1 LLLLWLMHHICL
13 VFYLDSTKIWVAN
26 VNRKCTGSWYMR
38 MRLCVSGGD
47 KSEKICKIFRKISF
61 MMNISILYVCAHF
74 LLLYFLTIYHL
85 IKETT
90 YCHVRE
96 LYPFCA
102 FQDFDSS
109 VLVIIRVICL
119 WLSYIIYVFN
129 KTFIVWSFCSKGCH
143 WSANKAFVCLLVGQW
158 NMFNPLP
165 ALRTRMSIV
174 GRMR

>member
-1 LLLLWLMHHICL
+1 METNRRKYVKYFGKFHLW
-13 VFYLDSTKIWVAN
+13 W
-26 VNRKCTGSWYMR
+26 
-38 MRLCVSGGD
+38 
-47 KSEKICKIFRKISF
+47 
-61 MMNISILYVCAHF
+61 ISILYVCAHF

-96 LYPFCA
+96 LYPLCA

-119 WLSYIIYVFN
+119 RLSYIYVFN
-129 KTFIVWSFCSKGCH
+129 QKFIVWSFCSKGCH

-158 NMFNPLP
+158 NKFNPLP
-165 ALRTRMSIV
+165 ALRTRISIV